1 MDILKALF
9 TITLTQLLA
18 HSLATQKLAA
28 LCGYDSLL
36 GKPLFLYGG
45 TPFYEPWCW
54 LSWRLR
60 FGSYIPA
67 LFARTE
73 IYLYAGLLISFLILY
88 FLRPKKPLD
97 SHGSAKWADAEEI
110 SEMPFLSAHGVVIGL
125 YDSSL
130 KKAATRLLRKLE
142 VIKKRVVADAEKAYD
157 KRSNRKRD
165 KLFLARQEL
174 ENRLLLLEARSGT
187 AALKE
192 ADEEAQAL
200 TDKLKAI
207 DKALETMPKYS
218 SKMNPFTVYPLE
230 FLYNRYLKFYRGL
243 EHNYLHD
250 DTDRHIMVIAPTR
263 SGKGVGLIVPTL
275 LGEWTSSVVVNDIKS
290 ENWGITSGWRKRM
303 GHKVIK
309 FDPTA
314 GDGSTARWNPLDE
327 VMIGTQ
333 NEVAQSQIIASL
345 IADYEGKGKP
355 DHWIANA
362 TTVIQASILHLKY
375 AHYADPENYP
385 TEPNFNTIVS
395 FLKTNIIKV
404 KRYTEHGRPAIGED
418 GLDVFDTKELGFIES
433 LKELKHFQHVPDEG
447 IKISKWDDAKGR
459 YVETLF
465 TPKDLKENYP
475 FETSLDIYPNIHP
488 IVYKCFIEIAA
499 KPESEG
505 GSIISTAN
513 TALKEFLDPRLAEN
527 TAVSDFA
534 IHDLLNYE
542 KPVSLYLVTPPSD
555 LLRLSPVFRLFF
567 ELMVSRH
574 TKKIGDYVKGQAAKS
589 YKHKCLLLMDEF
601 AALGNMQNFAGTL
614 SYIAG
619 YGLKTF
625 LIIQG
630 VPQIQGIYG
639 KDNPII
645 MNCHTKIYYAPNDMD
660 TAKYIE
666 SNLGVRTIEIEN
678 RSRSDSFFKGD
689 SYSYSATSKNLSSAD
704 EIKKLGNRE
713 IIDATDYSP
722 ILTEKVKYYEN
733 KYFLDRL
740 VDAPVVSDLIRN
752 NPYPRRDK
760 AIAAWKEKKRQEL
773 LGKDSGAGRQAE
785 LNYEEIHNEAEFK
798 YKPFN
803 QS

>member
-1 MDILKALF
+1 MNKLSGMF
-9 TITLTQLLA
+9 LA
-18 HSLATQKLAA
+18 FGAMLISAWLATQNLAA
-28 LCGYDSLL
+28 LCSYDLLLGTPLVIHNSTPVYAPWSWFIWYVRFRKYIPDLFVRTELYLYPGFLFSLL
-36 GKPLFLYGG
+36 MLF
-45 TPFYEPWCW
+45 FC
-54 LSWRLR
+54 
-60 FGSYIPA
+60 
-67 LFARTE
+67 
-73 IYLYAGLLISFLILY
+73 
-88 FLRPKKPLD
+88 RPKKTLD
-97 SHGSAKWADAEEI
+97 SHGSAKWADEDEVK
-110 SEMPFLSAHGVVIGL
+110 EMPYLSAHGVVIGL
-125 YDSSL
+125 YDSSF
-130 KKAATRLLRKLE
+130 TRILTRILRKLE
-142 VIKKRVVADAEKAYD
+142 IIKKRVAANAEKKYD
-157 KRSNRKRD
+157 KSTNRRLD
-165 KLFLARQEL
+165 KLFQQKQEL
-174 ENRLLLLEARSGT
+174 ENRLLLAEPEKNNDETVPESADKAVRKLKTQLEAVDREI
-187 AALKE
+187 AA
-192 ADEEAQAL
+192 
-200 TDKLKAI
+200 I
-207 DKALETMPKYS
+207 PKYS
-218 SKMNPFTVYPLE
+218 SKMNPLTVYPLE
-230 FLYNRYLKFYRGL
+230 CMYNKYLKFYRGI

-263 SGKGVGLIVPTL
+263 SGKGVGLIVPSL

-303 GHKVIK
+303 GHVTIK
-309 FDPTA
+309 FDPTSE
-314 GDGSTARWNPLDE
+314 DGSTARWNPLDE

-362 TTVIQASILHLKY
+362 TTVIQAAILHLKY

-385 TEPNFNTIVS
+385 NEPNFNTIVS

-404 KRYTEHGRPAIGED
+404 KRYNEYGNPVIGDD
-418 GLDVFDTKELGFIES
+418 GLDVYDTKELGFIDS
-433 LKELKHFQHVPDEG
+433 LKELKHFQHVPEQG
-447 IKISKWDDAKGR
+447 IKINKWDEAQNR

-465 TPKDLKENYP
+465 TPADLKANYP
-475 FETSLDIYPNIHP
+475 FETSLYTYPNIHP

-527 TAVSDFA
+527 TSVSDFS
-534 IHDLLNYE
+534 INDLLNHH

-574 TKKIGDYVKGQAAKS
+574 TKKIGEYVKGQASKS
-589 YKHKCLLLMDEF
+589 YRHKCLLLMDEF

-630 VPQIQGIYG
+630 VPQIQQIYG

-660 TAKYIE
+660 TAKYVE
-666 SNLGVRTIEIEN
+666 SNLGVKTIEIEN
-678 RSRSDSFFKGD
+678 RSRSSSFMGTD

-704 EIKKLGNRE
+704 EIKKLGNKE

-733 KYFLDRL
+733 SYFLDRL
-740 VDAPVVSDLIRN
+740 VDAPVVSDLIRE
-752 NPYPRRDK
+752 NPYPRRDQ
-760 AIAAWKEKKRQEL
+760 ALAEWRKKRRQEL
-773 LGKDSGAGRQAE
+773 IKVNSETDLTNPFSQDFSYKS
-785 LNYEEIHNEAEFK
+785 YNE
-798 YKPFN
+798 
-803 QS
+803 